1 MSFRLLPLLSDPYES
16 PDSSSDDDSSSEGD
30 IEDSV
35 EESDDEESDEDDEE
49 LALELLDGSE
59 VGLDLLLERPT
70 FLSALPR

>member
-1 MSFRLLPLLSDPYES
+1 MSLCLLPLLSDPSES
-16 PDSSSDDDSSSEGD
+16 LDSSLDNASEGD

-35 EESDDEESDEDDEE
+35 KESDNEESDEDDEEE

-59 VGLDLLLERPT
+59 VGLDLLLECPT